1 MNVKNYT
8 EVWKCC
14 RLTRWNYEMK
24 IHSLDSMTHSLQTWK
39 SKMRVKLFS
48 EWKKRS
54 VETKWPLFPTFWKQE
69 SCISIWFALLNN
81 LSCFMKLEQKA
92 WGCPSFF
99 FCPKWRGRRDRRC
112 VWLWKQTFLLP
123 SGALLQPWGALLRVP
138 CRGNSILATVETIP
152 CRLPFSSH
160 MAHLC
165 FCLTHK
171 CTFHKHYQLRKD
183 MWLASFTG
191 SPEHSTPLIM
201 MLL

>member
-1 MNVKNYT
+1 MNVENYT

-24 IHSLDSMTHSLQTWK
+24 IHSLDSMTHSLQTLK
-39 SKMRVKLFS
+39 C
-48 EWKKRS
+48 KKRG
-54 VETKWPLFPTFWKQE
+54 VETKCPLFPTFWKQE
-69 SCISIWFALLNN
+69 RCISIWFALLNN

-99 FCPKWRGRRDRRC
+99 FYPKWRGRRDRRC

-183 MWLASFTG
+183 MWLA
-191 SPEHSTPLIM
+191 
-201 MLL
+201 